1 MEVLQNNEILNT
13 KNNNW
18 FNVYFRSQVYQK
30 HLYRIARTTNIC
42 YFTEPF
48 QDHIHHNVMGWCMMM
63 FDKNTVAYPICSECL
78 LLICLTLRSPGLKGH
93 VSFSYHFASTIT
105 KQSFPRKLFNL
116 FWRNFDGMCLGWY
129 FPLNQVGCQA
139 IEKEDENFKILF
151 SETTKTILAK
161 FYWND
166 CVLITMVSDY
176 HGLHSIWLTEVRPL
190 TKMVISKLR

>member
-1 MEVLQNNEILNT
+1 MYDDV
-13 KNNNW
+13 W
-18 FNVYFRSQVYQK
+18 QK
-30 HLYRIARTTNIC
+30 HSCI
-42 YFTEPF
+42 P
-48 QDHIHHNVMGWCMMM
+48 
-63 FDKNTVAYPICSECL
+63 
-78 LLICLTLRSPGLKGH
+78 
-93 VSFSYHFASTIT
+93 
-105 KQSFPRKLFNL
+105 NL
-116 FWRNFDGMCLGWY
+116 FRMFIVDLPDFKVTWPKRPCELFLSLCVHNYKTILSSETVQPFLTNFRWNVSRMILSLEPSWL
-129 FPLNQVGCQA
+129 PA